1 MNNENDKYLWLE
13 EIESERSLNWVK
25 AKNKDTLKEFEN
37 DSDYKTKFEIAL
49 EIYQAQD
56 KLPYVQF
63 MDGLLYNFWRDE
75 VHIKGILR
83 RTTVSSYL
91 SDNPAWE
98 LVLDLDELSQTESKS
113 WVLQKYSKER
123 TASRMLM
130 FLSDGGTDAHYVR
143 EFDLDKKVFVTSY
156 GLYPIE
162 DVIFNYDFIN
172 IKILFRD
179 GLTYSTKIKIID
191 KNTIVFEKM
200 DWFDSI
206 GILDFYGYEHPYYRI
221 GGPNTPIIKMVSVDN
236 LRLRETPDVSSK
248 VILLMKKNTK
258 VEIIDLGEKTFVNK
272 VSGTWLK
279 VRTTQGE
286 EGWCFDAYL
295 EEVKEELKK

>member
-1 MNNENDKYLWLE
+1 MLKIIKTLIFIFINATTLLANDVNILDGVWFNRKVLGDSYIKYTWG
-13 EIESERSLNWVK
+13 ISRSVAN
-25 AKNKDTLKEFEN
+25 
-37 DSDYKTKFEIAL
+37 
-49 EIYQAQD
+49 
-56 KLPYVQF
+56 
-63 MDGLLYNFWRDE
+63 
-75 VHIKGILR
+75 
-83 RTTVSSYL
+83 SSI
-91 SDNPAWE
+91 
-98 LVLDLDELSQTESKS
+98 
-113 WVLQKYSKER
+113 
-123 TASRMLM
+123 
-130 FLSDGGTDAHYVR
+130 

-295 EEVKEELKK
+295 EEVNEEPKK